1 MVQPGTDVLSV
12 STSQTTSSTA
22 TASPTAFSKRMSP
35 SEMDS
40 ANAGQVTV
48 WFSSLTDVKLKL
60 RTPLLTKACGR
71 GKPRQLGLSDVLTFK
86 TLPCITMSGF
96 FFDRFQ
102 KTQGRKNSRLK
113 KTQGHFSAKNLT
125 FRRFLRLQ
133 PKNSKEKIVHR
144 KIFIWVDAQNV
155 IFMDMF
161 VDFCNIYTLLC
172 AC

>member
-1 MVQPGTDVLSV
+1 MCRLLDIPTPTSDSKSNHCQAKIVFKSEIQTFIYQSIRDSQANNVNTSMLEGAFEGLEHEAASAAFEDLAPGLVI
-12 STSQTTSSTA
+12 STVHV
-22 TASPTAFSKRMSP
+22 
-35 SEMDS
+35 
-40 ANAGQVTV
+40 GQ
-48 WFSSLTDVKLKL
+48 
-60 RTPLLTKACGR
+60 A
-71 GKPRQLGLSDVLTFK
+71 
-86 TLPCITMSGF
+86 

-113 KTQGHFSAKNLT
+113 KTQGCFSAKNST

-144 KIFIWVDAQNV
+144 KIFIWVDTLNV

-161 VDFCNIYTLLC
+161 VDFCNIYALLC

>member
-1 MVQPGTDVLSV
+1 MEEQLVQYYH
-12 STSQTTSSTA
+12 
-22 TASPTAFSKRMSP
+22 
-35 SEMDS
+35 E
-40 ANAGQVTV
+40 
-48 WFSSLTDVKLKL
+48 
-60 RTPLLTKACGR
+60 
-71 GKPRQLGLSDVLTFK
+71 LGNFN
-86 TLPCITMSGF
+86 PGF